1 MDKFGHKKFHRGARR
16 SHYVVASRAPSD
28 ILTGHKD
35 ILAGHKDILAGH
47 KNAPPSSTRDEFSES
62 STDNGASDV
71 HPVASSSSGNDSDV
85 IF

>member
-1 MDKFGHKKFHRGARR
+1 M
-16 SHYVVASRAPSD
+16 ASRAPSD